1 MTVTRLGL
9 GLAAAALTI
18 SALSGCSTIAD
29 VRKITDAA
37 TSAVQQ
43 IQDGTGATG
52 DVLTADGLDKRSPR
66 SRRRSAPPPMQVVKV
81 TLIPTTATVQ
91 AIDPNAPTELNQW
104 TYTAGHVGASRPV
117 DYDDDAEALRQN
129 LFVLTDVPRAPSS
142 PRSTEPSP
150 PAVSPTARCSP
161 SSSTATCPSMTTCAF
176 SSTSRVTGATSR
188 SAPTPGGDTSPTS
201 SDPASVAGM
210 TSRHAFGDLDR
221 YLELPRV
228 AGLAVSPDAPGWSP
242 PSARSTTIAPNS
254 SRRYGNW
261 IRRGGSFPR
270 GV

>member
-29 VRKITDAA
+29 VQKITEAA

-52 DVLTADGLDKRSPR
+52 DVLTADGLDKAF
-66 SRRRSAPPPMQVVKV
+66 SAIAEKVGATPMQVVEV

-129 LFVLTDVPRAPSS
+129 LFVLTDVPTSAIIAAVDGAVAASGIADGKVQSVVIDRNLPFDDNLRILINVQGDRSNKQVRAD
-142 PRSTEPSP
+142 
-150 PAVSPTARCSP
+150 A
-161 SSSTATCPSMTTCAF
+161 
-176 SSTSRVTGATSR
+176 
-188 SAPTPGGDTSPTS
+188 GGHITD
-201 SDPASVAGM
+201 V
-210 TSRHAFGDLDR
+210 
-221 YLELPRV
+221 V
-228 AGLAVSPDAPGWSP
+228 
-242 PSARSTTIAPNS
+242 
-254 SRRYGNW
+254 
-261 IRRGGSFPR
+261 
-270 GV
+270 